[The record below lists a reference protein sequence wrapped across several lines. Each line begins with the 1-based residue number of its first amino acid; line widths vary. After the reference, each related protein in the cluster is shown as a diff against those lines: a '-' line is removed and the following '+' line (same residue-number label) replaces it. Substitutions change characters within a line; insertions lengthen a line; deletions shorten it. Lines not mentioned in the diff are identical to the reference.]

1 MNDLIKIN
9 LNQTVSK
16 TELKEQNVEML
27 RWILFSFIIAVFVGL
42 IGWLSAIIIKTNNI
56 IADQNSLQKIIN
68 KEIDDLKLSTTKLEN
83 FDSNRLLSIS
93 DIEKLK
99 TFQNDKRVFWGPK
112 FIALIDAVSE
122 DMVITNIEL
131 INRRFKMVAYARYD
145 SINPE
150 NTAYMKGKELE
161 SRLKKSIF
169 IDNFKLNAKKEPLFS
184 VVEYE
189 DDIISDNKIH
199 KIVFEGELEQTLNK
213 KSRRKRKK

>member
-99 TFQNDKRVFWGPK
+99 TFQNDKRVF
-112 FIALIDAVSE
+112 F
-122 DMVITNIEL
+122 
-131 INRRFKMVAYARYD
+131 RR
-145 SINPE
+145 
-150 NTAYMKGKELE
+150 
-161 SRLKKSIF
+161 
-169 IDNFKLNAKKEPLFS
+169 
-184 VVEYE
+184 
-189 DDIISDNKIH
+189 IIY
-199 KIVFEGELEQTLNK
+199 
-213 KSRRKRKK
+213 